1 LFTFIDK
8 NSHVEALYANSYGR
22 KSRKKSLGKENK
34 KTGPK
39 KKEKAPFC
47 QGKKKNLA
55 ESDKGSWFGQ
65 TPLTVSASA
74 EYPEHSNILGA
85 SGLNI
90 KVNVT
95 AGCKQ
100 DSLLESSRSDEE
112 KEYCYTNGPKHWSI
126 VNRDEL
132 N

>member
-34 KTGPK
+34 KNRPK
-39 KKEKAPFC
+39 EERKSSILSRKE
-47 QGKKKNLA
+47 KNLA
-55 ESDKGSWFGQ
+55 KSDKGSWFGQ
-65 TPLTVSASA
+65 TPLTVSVSA

-90 KVNVT
+90 KVNFS
-95 AGCKQ
+95 AGCEQ
-100 DSLLESSRSDEE
+100 DSLSESSRSDEE
-112 KEYCYTNGPKHWSI
+112 KE
-126 VNRDEL
+126 
-132 N
+132 